1 MTGEA
6 DIRIVVLGDSIT
18 KGDQVGEAKRFTT
31 LVQKELSER
40 LGQKIEVINAGVN
53 ADVTELARHR
63 LQRDVFA
70 HKPNYAV
77 IMFGVNDA
85 GFYRP
90 ETPERPGHTTRVAA
104 EGYRRYL
111 NEMADK
117 IEAAGIKVIFATPVP
132 MSRHYWLAHLPQYQ
146 KHGLNYIVDEYAK
159 IMRDVAE
166 ERGAP
171 MIDVHREF
179 SIRPQ
184 TGDFIPDGIH
194 PDRRGH
200 RIIAD
205 VYIQSLM
212 NILAE

>member
-1 MTGEA
+1 MPKS

-18 KGDQVGEAKRFTT
+18 KGDQVDENKRFTS
-31 LVQKELSER
+31 LVQKELSDR
-40 LGQKIEVINAGVN
+40 LGKVVNVINSGVN
-53 ADVTELARHR
+53 ADITELARHR
-63 LQRDVFA
+63 LQRDVIN
-70 HKPNYAV
+70 HQPDYAV

-90 ETPERPGHTTRVAA
+90 ETPEEPGDTPRVSA
-104 EGYRRYL
+104 EDYRAYL

-117 IEAAGIKVIFATPVP
+117 IEAAGIKIIFATPVP
-132 MSRHYWLAHLPQYQ
+132 MSHHYWMADLPQYR
-146 KHGLNYIVDEYAK
+146 KNGLNYIVEEYVQ

-171 MIDVHREF
+171 LIDVHREF

-184 TGDFIPDGIH
+184 TQDFIPDGIH

-205 VYIQSLM
+205 VYMRALVG
-212 NILAE
+212 ILTD

>member
-1 MTGEA
+1 MPEA

-31 LVQKELSER
+31 LVQKELSSR
-40 LGQKIEVINAGVN
+40 LGETVEVINSGVN
-53 ADVTELARHR
+53 ADITELARRR
-63 LQRDVFA
+63 LPRDVLK
-70 HKPNYAV
+70 HRPDYAA

-90 ETPERPGHTTRVAA
+90 DTPETPGDTPRVSADD
-104 EGYRRYL
+104 YRAYL

-132 MSRHYWLAHLPQYQ
+132 MSRHYWLADLPQYR
-146 KHGLNYIVDEYAK
+146 KNGLNYIVDEYAQ
-159 IMRDVAE
+159 IMRNVAA
-166 ERGAP
+166 ERHAP
-171 MIDVHREF
+171 LIDAHREF
-179 SIRPQ
+179 TIRPQ
-184 TGDFIPDGIH
+184 TENFIPDGIH

-205 VYIQSLM
+205 VYIQALM
-212 NILAE
+212 GILAE